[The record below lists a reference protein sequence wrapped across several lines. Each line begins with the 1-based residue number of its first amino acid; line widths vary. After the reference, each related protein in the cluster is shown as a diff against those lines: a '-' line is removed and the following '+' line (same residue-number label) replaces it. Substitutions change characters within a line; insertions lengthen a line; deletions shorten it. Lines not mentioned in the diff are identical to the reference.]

1 MERGEPLDRAERRI
15 SGVDRVDK
23 RTTDPSYKHV
33 LFKGVITALISATWR
48 DEGRRIK
55 RAIDRRASI
64 ACAVDHRRSIMHVAF
79 LKSYNGRD
87 ASARI
92 ASQPSDRDP
101 RSEIE
106 AFL

>member
-1 MERGEPLDRAERRI
+1 MR
-15 SGVDRVDK
+15 
-23 RTTDPSYKHV
+23 
-33 LFKGVITALISATWR
+33 FKGVITALMLATWR

-64 ACAVDHRRSIMHVAF
+64 ACAVDHRRSITHVAF

-101 RSEIE
+101 RSEIK
-106 AFL
+106 AFLQR

>member
-1 MERGEPLDRAERRI
+1 MDAYGALDRAAREI
-15 SGVDRVDK
+15 SRVDSVSAVHGS
-23 RTTDPSYKHV
+23 DIKHV

-55 RAIDRRASI
+55 LAIDRRASI
-64 ACAVDHRRSIMHVAF
+64 ACDVDHRRSITHVAF

>member
-1 MERGEPLDRAERRI
+1 MDACGALDLAACRI
-15 SGVDRVDK
+15 SRVDRV
-23 RTTDPSYKHV
+23 SAVHESGIKHV
-33 LFKGVITALISATWR
+33 LLKGVITALILATWR

-55 RAIDRRASI
+55 RAIDRRVSI
-64 ACAVDHRRSIMHVAF
+64 ACAVDHRRSITHVAF

>member
-1 MERGEPLDRAERRI
+1 MDACGALDLAAHKI
-15 SGVDRVDK
+15 SRVDRV
-23 RTTDPSYKHV
+23 SEVHGSGIKHV
-33 LFKGVITALISATWR
+33 LFNGVITTLILATWR

-55 RAIDRRASI
+55 QAIDRRASI
-64 ACAVDHRRSIMHVAF
+64 ACAVDHRRSITHVTF

-106 AFL
+106 AFS